1 MAEAE
6 AVVAEA
12 AGNADGVGAEGPKFT
27 LELNQDQK
35 DIREWVHGFAEG
47 VVRPAAEEWDE
58 REETPWP
65 VIQEAAKIGLYSF
78 EALGQFFADP
88 TGLTLPIA
96 NEELFWAMPASAWR
110 SWAPR
115 SPSPRSSGREPASR

>member
-1 MAEAE
+1 MADSSVADVDANALLDEANSTSE
-6 AVVAEA
+6 AQGE
-12 AGNADGVGAEGPKFT
+12 PKFT

-65 VIQEAAKIGLYSF
+65 VIEEAAKIGLYSF
-78 EALGQFFADP
+78 EAVG
-88 TGLTLPIA
+88 
-96 NEELFWAMPASAWR
+96 
-110 SWAPR
+110 
-115 SPSPRSSGREPASR
+115 